1 MRDLLAGTVAYMA
14 PEVLQTGSL
23 SMAADVYSFAMI
35 MLELWTGETIY
46 KDFPAHQV
54 CCEATVVPH
63 LISPSPSMRA
73 SPLSMHALRV
83 RLWLSA

>member
-1 MRDLLAGTVAYMA
+1 MA

-54 CCEATVVPH
+54 GCGVLAVVN
-63 LISPSPSMRA
+63 
-73 SPLSMHALRV
+73 PL
-83 RLWLSA
+83 

>member
-1 MRDLLAGTVAYMA
+1 MA

-46 KDFPAHQV
+46 KEFPAHQV
-54 CCEATVVPH
+54 RCRIILSTSRHAPH
-63 LISPSPSMRA
+63 P
-73 SPLSMHALRV
+73 
-83 RLWLSA
+83 

>member
-1 MRDLLAGTVAYMA
+1 MA

-35 MLELWTGETIY
+35 MIELWTGKTIY

-54 CCEATVVPH
+54 TCEAHPVSAAPEC
-63 LISPSPSMRA
+63 LRNDKSWQASCLMPRLEALALAAAPS
-73 SPLSMHALRV
+73 
-83 RLWLSA
+83 